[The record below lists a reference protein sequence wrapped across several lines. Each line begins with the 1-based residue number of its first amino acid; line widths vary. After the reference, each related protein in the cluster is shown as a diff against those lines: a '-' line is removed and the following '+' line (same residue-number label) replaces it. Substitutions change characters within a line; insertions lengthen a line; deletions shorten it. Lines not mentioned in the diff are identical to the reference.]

1 MQHLIQHVKEPI
13 NLMLDSDSTSSLAL
27 SDTSEEA
34 PTDDKPPSSSWH
46 NLSPNEVERS
56 LDANRDY
63 GLSSSEA
70 DKRRQEYGPN
80 TLISAPARSTLSIF
94 LTQFRSLI
102 VLLLIAASTL
112 AFLLNE
118 TIEGVAILV
127 VIILNAIIGFLTELR
142 AEQAITAL
150 QKQNVPTAH
159 VIRDEEEHKIPA
171 VELVPGDTVV
181 LSAGERVP
189 ADGRVVESV
198 QLQMQEASL
207 TGESQP
213 VSKIEEA
220 LFTQDGDVPLGDR
233 INMAYMGTIIT
244 EGRGLMLVTSTGM
257 RTEVGKIGI
266 LIDEV
271 VTQDTPLERRLEQL
285 GRTLIGVVAVLCT
298 VIVTAGV
305 FRGEDPLHMLEVGI
319 SLAIAAVPE
328 GLPAVAT
335 MTLALGVQRMAKK
348 HALVRRLAAVETL
361 GSTTV
366 ICTDKTGTLTK
377 NEMTV
382 TRVVLNGDQ
391 LDITGTGHGL
401 RGTFRSGSKAI
412 VAREN
417 EHLMLALRIGALC
430 NDADLEG
437 TDKGIEVLGDPTEGA
452 LIVAAEKAG
461 LDHDTLQEAY
471 SRVDEVVFD
480 SETKRMITIHCT
492 PEGKTVAYVKGGPA
506 AVLEMAAYFMAHGQ
520 TRVITEQD
528 RDYILQ
534 LNEDMA
540 RDALRVLAVAYR
552 ELPDNYTP
560 ADLTTDL
567 TYVGLFGMIDP
578 LRDEAKAAIKQC
590 HEAGIRTIMITGDQ
604 PVTATEIARQLG
616 LDRDNRG
623 RHYRTV
629 HARELEGLDD
639 EGWQRIVAKTS
650 VFARVSPEHK
660 LRIVEALQKQ
670 KHIVAMTGDGV
681 NDAPALRKAD
691 IGVAM
696 GVKGSEVAK
705 ETADMIIGDDNFAT
719 IVRAI
724 EQGRM
729 IYSNIQR
736 FIHYLFS
743 CNFSEILTVFAAIM
757 IGWPLPLAPLQILW
771 LNIITDV
778 FPALALALEPSAP
791 NMMKQ
796 QPRDPQERLL
806 NRSFAGLI
814 AWQGLLLASVTLAAF
829 AVGMIWYGSEGLG
842 RRHAVTISFMTLALT
857 QTFHAFNARSQ
868 RDSAL
873 NSRLFT
879 NRWLWGAIVMCVLLQ
894 VAAVYVPFLQ
904 RVLRTVPL
912 NLRDWGVVLG
922 FSLLPVVIV
931 ELVKLVRRIT
941 PKPQH
946 YPAAVHE

>member
-1 MQHLIQHVKEPI
+1 
-13 NLMLDSDSTSSLAL
+13 MLDSDSTSSLAP
-27 SDTSEEA
+27 SDAGEEA
-34 PTDDKPPSSSWH
+34 PTDDKPPSSNWYD
-46 NLSPNEVERS
+46 LSPNEVERS

-63 GLSSSEA
+63 GLSSFEA
-70 DKRRQEYGPN
+70 DRRRQEYGSN
-80 TLISAPARSTLSIF
+80 ALISAPRRSTLSIF
-94 LTQFRSLI
+94 ITQFRSLI

-118 TIEGVAILV
+118 TIEGFAILI

-150 QKQNVPTAH
+150 QKQTVPTAH
-159 VIRDEEEHKIPA
+159 VIRDEDEHKIPA
-171 VELVPGDTVV
+171 VDLVPGDTVV

-189 ADGRVVESV
+189 ADGRIVESV

-213 VSKIEEA
+213 VSKIEET
-220 LFTQDGDVPLGDR
+220 LFSQNGEIPLGDR

-244 EGRGLMLVTSTGM
+244 DGRGLMLVTSTGM
-257 RTEVGKIGI
+257 RTEVGKIGT
-266 LIDEV
+266 LIDEA

-285 GRTLIGVVAVLCT
+285 GRTLIAVVAVLCT
-298 VIVTAGV
+298 VIITAGV
-305 FRGEDPLHMLEVGI
+305 LRGEDPFHMLEVGI

-382 TRVVLNGDQ
+382 TRVALNGDQ
-391 LDITGTGHGL
+391 LDVTGAGHGL
-401 RGTFRSGSKAI
+401 HGTFRNGRNAI
-412 VAREN
+412 DARKN

-437 TDKGIEVLGDPTEGA
+437 TEKGIEVLGDPTEGA

-461 LDHDTLQEAY
+461 LDHDTLEEAY
-471 SRVDEVVFD
+471 GRVDEVVFD
-480 SETKRMITIHCT
+480 SETKRMITIHST
-492 PEGKTVAYVKGGPA
+492 PEGKTVAYVKGAPA
-506 AVLEMAAYFMAHGQ
+506 AVLEISAYFMAHGQ

-552 ELPDNYTP
+552 ELPDPYTP
-560 ADLTTDL
+560 EDLTTDL

-604 PVTATEIARQLG
+604 PVTASEIARQLG
-616 LDRDNRG
+616 LDRDSRG

-639 EGWQRIVAKTS
+639 EGWQRIVAETS

-670 KHIVAMTGDGV
+670 NQIVAMTGDGV

-868 RDSAL
+868 RESAL

-894 VAAVYVPFLQ
+894 IAAVYVPLLQ

-912 NLRDWGVVLG
+912 NLADWGVVLG

-931 ELVKLVRRIT
+931 ELVKLMRRI
-941 PKPQH
+941 PPRLEP
-946 YPAAVHE
+946 YRAAVHR